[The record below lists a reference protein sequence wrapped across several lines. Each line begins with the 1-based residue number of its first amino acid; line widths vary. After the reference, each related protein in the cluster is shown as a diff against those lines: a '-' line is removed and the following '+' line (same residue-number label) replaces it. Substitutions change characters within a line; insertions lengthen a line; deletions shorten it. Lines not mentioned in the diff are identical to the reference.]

1 MSELSSDTLQ
11 EPPSFTYCNFDL
23 FGPFTIKNYRKELKR
38 LGVIFVCFCNRSIHI
53 EIAHSLET
61 DSFIFLLR
69 KFTGRPSNIHLMK
82 SDNWNNFDGAINEL
96 SKAFQELDH
105 NQISQNLQT
114 HRANWIIWIRNL
126 PTASHMGE
134 VLEW

>member
-1 MSELSSDTLQ
+1 
-11 EPPSFTYCNFDL
+11 
-23 FGPFTIKNYRKELKR
+23 
-38 LGVIFVCFCNRSIHI
+38 
-53 EIAHSLET
+53 
-61 DSFIFLLR
+61 
-69 KFTGRPSNIHLMK
+69 MK

-134 VLEW
+134 VLE